1 MRLLAGLHALVL
13 LSLASQAH
21 ARRRFYARAVSYC
34 SDARAIEVDQFL
46 LQYFPDETLF
56 GSGAGTISFDISAAS
71 VDPNLNAKLE
81 FSLDA
86 YGIDAVNT
94 TIDLCTL
101 LGGILCPLPTY
112 DFVGS
117 ATLPLPA
124 EVGDSIDIPGIGYWI
139 PDLEATATVRLLRV
153 EDNSEAACLRVEL
166 SNGKTARFASVS
178 WALGGV
184 AIFCALLSALWFLVG
199 TLVWPSTSVLASSPH
214 ANAMWASLGRR
225 KERLLLFMSLVQ
237 FVATT
242 GLLSVQYPRIY
253 EAFTANFAW
262 GLGLIRINP
271 VIRSIDRMR
280 NATGGNL
287 TQIAGT
293 STLVGGTDALKSI
306 FSRDSVTLPSAPEVA
321 SAIFSELA
329 KSISS
334 STPASSVPPSLG
346 ARDLSIASTLVSRQ
360 LGVTS
365 SSADADPPV
374 ADAIVVPDV
383 TNTSTIDSVRY
394 GLPHYLVNLDLSP
407 FDGFM
412 ITFINFLFLCAIAI
426 ALALVGGALWALV
439 RWVKGS
445 KAERRR
451 RRLGLS
457 GEVGQGT
464 TAYGTSGAQWGGLR
478 KRTSGPFMTVLRA
491 GTFRLLL
498 VAWYPLLLLSF
509 FQWTIGS
516 ADSWAPI
523 VLSVFTTVF
532 TTAAILILA
541 LRFFLLARRSF
552 RSSYGSIE
560 DRSTFDAPPVL
571 AFPFGPTPSSP
582 PVSPNPDPKRALRK
596 AERRE
601 VEAHERGRFLA
612 SGLAPYSPLW
622 NAYKVRSR
630 RATAKRRNWWKGR
643 GWWFGLVELVV
654 APFVTALF
662 VGFARD
668 SGWTQT
674 VAVLA
679 IQALLFLAVCIWSPY
694 EDKSSNGTH
703 IFWALLRV
711 VIAGALIPFN
721 ESIGL
726 NEIIR
731 VAIGAVLLVIISVT
745 VVLFAIL
752 LFIDFVQLCVFL
764 VRGIKDRRRH
774 RGALSDEGVVDAP
787 ARAPLAPGEK
797 PPSPRPA
804 GFGPGDD
811 DLDARR
817 HRGESL
823 ERGVTSRSST
833 TLDDELGRPVAGKSV
848 TP

>member
-94 TIDLCTL
+94 TIDLCSL

-184 AIFCALLSALWFLVG
+184 AMFCALLSALWFLVG
-199 TLVWPSTSVLASSPH
+199 TLVWPSTAILASSPH
-214 ANAMWASLGRR
+214 ANALWASLGRR

-262 GLGLIRINP
+262 GLGFIRINP

-306 FSRDSVTLPSAPEVA
+306 FSRDVVTLPSAPEVA
-321 SAIFSELA
+321 SAIFTELA

-334 STPASSVPPSLG
+334 GTPASSSAPPSLS
-346 ARDLSIASTLVSRQ
+346 ARGLSVASTLVSRQ

-365 SSADADPPV
+365 STPDGDAPFT
-374 ADAIVVPDV
+374 DAIVVPDV
-383 TNTSTIDSVRY
+383 TNSSTIDSVRY
-394 GLPHYLVNLDLSP
+394 GLPHYLVNLDISP

-439 RWVKGS
+439 RCVKGR

-457 GEVGQGT
+457 GEAGVRE
-464 TAYGTSGAQWGGLR
+464 TAYGSSGGKWGG
-478 KRTSGPFMTVLRA
+478 
-491 GTFRLLL
+491 LL
-498 VAWYPLLLLSF
+498 VAWYPILLLSF

-523 VLSVFTTVF
+523 VLSVLTTVF
-532 TTAAILILA
+532 TTAAILFLA
-541 LRFFLLARRSF
+541 FRFFVLARRSF
-552 RSSYGSIE
+552 RPSYGSIE
-560 DRSTFDAPPVL
+560 DPTTFDAPPVL
-571 AFPFGPTPSSP
+571 TFPFGPTPSSP

-601 VEAHERGRFLA
+601 VETHERGRFLA

-630 RATAKRRNWWKGR
+630 RSTAKRRNWWKGR
-643 GWWFGLVELVV
+643 AWWFGLVELVV

-662 VGFARD
+662 VGFARN

-679 IQALLFLAVCIWSPY
+679 IQALLFLALCIWSPY

-726 NEIIR
+726 NEIVR
-731 VAIGAVLLVIISVT
+731 VAIGAVLLVIISVS
-745 VVLFAIL
+745 VVLFAVL
-752 LFIDFVQLCVFL
+752 LFVDFVQLCIFL

-774 RGALSDEGVVDAP
+774 RGALNGDSVVDAP
-787 ARAPLAPGEK
+787 ASAPLAPGEK

-804 GFGPGDD
+804 GFGPDDD

-817 HRGESL
+817 PRGDSL
-823 ERGVTSRSST
+823 ERGATSRSST